1 MGLTS
6 WPSLGPS
13 EGPSY
18 VLAMDVSHKPFPEK
32 IQKRP
37 AGNTFT
43 HAPRF
48 LSFWACSHMEM
59 PSGGEVRCP
68 KGQVK
73 HRDDSKLP
81 KATKTEESAD
91 SKEVKAVPFCFQCF
105 VLRAERFLS
114 CIAWIIKFNT
124 TRGPLEMLKA
134 DETEWK
140 GEVEHCT
147 KLPPRVNAFIDKEFP
162 TNSQTSKSKPEDNWK
177 GCGGCTRVA
186 TITMRKREV

>member
-91 SKEVKAVPFCFQCF
+91 SKEVKAVPLFSVF
-105 VLRAERFLS
+105 RF
-114 CIAWIIKFNT
+114 
-124 TRGPLEMLKA
+124 
-134 DETEWK
+134 
-140 GEVEHCT
+140 
-147 KLPPRVNAFIDKEFP
+147 
-162 TNSQTSKSKPEDNWK
+162 KS
-177 GCGGCTRVA
+177 
-186 TITMRKREV
+186 REVSLMHRMNHKIQHNKRAVRNAEGWRNRMKRWGGALHEASSSC